1 MTTNCQLM
9 WLNLHFERIKFHQTN
24 KASNSSNNATY
35 MGYAHSNLILVPSNT
50 DLNSNLHNR

>member
-24 KASNSSNNATY
+24 KASNSSNNAMYT
-35 MGYAHSNLILVPSNT
+35 GYAHSNLILVPSN
-50 DLNSNLHNR
+50 